1 MLGAQ
6 YLMLV
11 RPHLPGYRWFH
22 FLRNAAVRT
31 GVYVGVCLTLVFAVW
46 LIIAN
51 HVPFLEH
58 FAMER
63 NIAAAAVLCFLAA
76 VPILRFLRAP
86 GYLLASSLIGWLIFT
101 LCYWAFCLMFHRLSD
116 RVSTFQVFMLGAVV
130 YMIVTTVSWIGALI
144 WRAREAHISHPNHHA
159 S

>member
-1 MLGAQ
+1 
-6 YLMLV
+6 MLV

-22 FLRNAAVRT
+22 FLRNAAIRT
-31 GVYVGVCLTLVFAVW
+31 GVYAGVCLTLVFAVW

-51 HVPFLEH
+51 HVPFLER
-58 FAMER
+58 FALER

-86 GYLLASSLIGWLIFT
+86 GYLLASGLIGWLIFT
-101 LCYWAFCLMFHRLSD
+101 LSYRGLCLVFHRLSG
-116 RVSTFQVFMLGAVV
+116 RLSTFHVFMLGAVV
-130 YMIVTTVSWIGALI
+130 YMIVTTLSWVGSLI
-144 WRAREAHISHPNHHA
+144 WRARQAHISHPNHHA